1 MKTTCITL
9 LCLLFFTTIEANATN
24 PVELEV
30 QEKSSIELGE
40 LINDI
45 FKDKTGLVK
54 TENPELKIII
64 LNNDFRKVREDNINS
79 MDEINAQSTLVP
91 VIYRSEFIAQIYN
104 VSYYI
109 LKD

>member
-1 MKTTCITL
+1 MKTTCVAL
-9 LCLLFFTTIEANATN
+9 LLLLIFSTVEANTTN
-24 PVELEV
+24 PEGLEA
-30 QEKSSIELGE
+30 QDPARIELGE

-45 FKDKTGLVK
+45 FEDKTGLVK
-54 TENPELKIII
+54 KENPELKIII
-64 LNNDFRKVREDNINS
+64 LNNDFRKVREDNISS

-91 VIYRSEFIAQIYN
+91 VIYRSEFVAEIYN